1 MAEILQII
9 SEIKFL
15 IEKHKPMLSK
25 DQKIRMYKIV
35 NPDIKDY
42 VILGVKTS
50 DLERIARDIQK
61 KHSPPLK
68 SAMEIFEILAKTK
81 VEEYKFAAFF
91 FLGRY
96 KRQFTAGIPQ
106 FFRLKYFSYCH
117 TWSTCDSCCIRV
129 LGPFLAKPNNIELA
143 QKTID
148 DWSQDNSLWVKRAS
162 MVIHLKII
170 MVHKDFDDSYVF
182 QKVEHML
189 NYSNENYIAKGI
201 GWLLKTCSNYRPDV
215 IAEYLINNRD
225 KLPRLILRYA
235 SEKLSLDQ
243 KRLIIEK

>member
-1 MAEILQII
+1 
-9 SEIKFL
+9 
-15 IEKHKPMLSK
+15 
-25 DQKIRMYKIV
+25 
-35 NPDIKDY
+35 
-42 VILGVKTS
+42 
-50 DLERIARDIQK
+50 
-61 KHSPPLK
+61 
-68 SAMEIFEILAKTK
+68 
-81 VEEYKFAAFF
+81 
-91 FLGRY
+91 
-96 KRQFTAGIPQ
+96 
-106 FFRLKYFSYCH
+106 
-117 TWSTCDSCCIRV
+117 
-129 LGPFLAKPNNIELA
+129 LAKPNNIELA